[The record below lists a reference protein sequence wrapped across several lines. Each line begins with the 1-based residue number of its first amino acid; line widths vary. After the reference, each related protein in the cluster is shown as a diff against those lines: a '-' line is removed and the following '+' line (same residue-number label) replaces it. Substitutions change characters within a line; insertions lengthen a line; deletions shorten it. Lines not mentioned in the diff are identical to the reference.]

1 MILIDGLIEVYVS
14 AMKSPNQF
22 WIQVIGS
29 GNIALHNLV
38 SEMTEYYNK
47 EENRELHALKKVSQ
61 KDITFNRAS
70 EYYTN
75 LQI

>member
-1 MILIDGLIEVYVS
+1 M
-14 AMKSPNQF
+14 
-22 WIQVIGS
+22 IGS